1 MVYNRTMEKPMN
13 NLYKIGE
20 LSKETG
26 ASIDTI
32 RFYED
37 KGLLTP
43 KSRSESGYRYY
54 GKIALHTLSFIQ
66 SAKELGFTL
75 SEIKELLEIQVLKGG
90 KCSLTL
96 EKIKAKENDVDR
108 KIQELK
114 KIKKALRKVSEKCE
128 QSDANQSC
136 HFLELI
142 RGNTRG
148 K

>member
-1 MVYNRTMEKPMN
+1 MS

-20 LSKETG
+20 LSKEAGT
-26 ASIDTI
+26 SIDTI

-43 KSRSESGYRYY
+43 ETRSESGYRYY
-54 GKIALHTLSFIQ
+54 GKIALHTLGFIQ

-75 SEIKELLEIQVLKGG
+75 SEIKELLEIQIYKGG
-90 KCSLTL
+90 RCSLAL
-96 EKIKAKENDVDR
+96 RKIKAKEDDVDR

-114 KIKKALRKVSEKCE
+114 KIKKALEKASEKCE
-128 QSDANQSC
+128 KSEASESC
-136 HFLELI
+136 HFLELL
-142 RGNTRG
+142 RETTRG

>member
-1 MVYNRTMEKPMN
+1 MS

-20 LSKETG
+20 LSKEAG

-43 KSRSESGYRYY
+43 ETRSESGYRYY
-54 GKIALHTLSFIQ
+54 GNIALHTLAFIQ

-75 SEIKELLEIQVLKGG
+75 SEIKELLEIQIYKGG
-90 KCSLTL
+90 SCSLAL
-96 EKIKAKENDVDR
+96 EKIKSKENDVDR
-108 KIQELK
+108 KIKELK

-128 QSDANQSC
+128 NSETSESC
-136 HFLELI
+136 HFLEFL
-142 RGNTRG
+142 RGATRG